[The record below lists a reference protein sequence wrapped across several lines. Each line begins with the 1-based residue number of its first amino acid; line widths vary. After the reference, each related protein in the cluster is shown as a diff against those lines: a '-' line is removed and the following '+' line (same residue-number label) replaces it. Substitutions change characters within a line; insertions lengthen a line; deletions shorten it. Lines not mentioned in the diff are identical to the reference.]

1 VTGMKDLLTG
11 HMRMGVTCLTSNL
24 EVFGNDSTDRDQLTA
39 GGRKVGVVMDR
50 ADLLRCSRH
59 AVLLYHDGC
68 QPCCW
73 SRVQG
78 TILLTVYKL
87 VDSLFGWVDVALGS
101 GVSSIPCILGPM
113 DQNLVAGAAKPSTRE
128 LSALQIQAATAYGH
142 GMSRRQIAKAMLDS
156 LTPTTVGQ
164 PEQIRMRRAT
174 RKLRIWEKKQQFRD
188 QVYSGAIANV
198 DMALPMVLNG
208 VVGRARR
215 GRVDAARLALE
226 ITGRHNPKGEQS
238 APMVVVAID
247 GIKRPGP
254 IQIEDG
260 EVVEADAV
268 ER

>member
-1 VTGMKDLLTG
+1 
-11 HMRMGVTCLTSNL
+11 
-24 EVFGNDSTDRDQLTA
+24 
-39 GGRKVGVVMDR
+39 
-50 ADLLRCSRH
+50 
-59 AVLLYHDGC
+59 
-68 QPCCW
+68 
-73 SRVQG
+73 
-78 TILLTVYKL
+78 
-87 VDSLFGWVDVALGS
+87 
-101 GVSSIPCILGPM
+101 M

-142 GMSRRQIAKAMLDS
+142 GMNRRQIAKAMVEGLS
-156 LTPTTVGQ
+156 PTTVGRPMGFRLQ
-164 PEQIRMRRAT
+164 RA
-174 RKLRIWEKKQQFRD
+174 RAKLRVWERNQKFRD
-188 QVYSGAIANV
+188 QVYAGAITNV

-208 VVGRARR
+208 VVSRAKR